1 MKLHRGLLILG
12 LLILGW
18 IVMVGS
24 SQEGFQTLVTR
35 TPIAPTD
42 TGGSGYSTG
51 MAAPDLG
58 PPPLGPITLQFPS
71 TPCRA
76 NQISAS
82 SRIWLCPNET
92 YADLFIKFV
101 NQIDTEN
108 KARGEEK
115 VSVTGGPKPSKR
127 YDQVCIQEYSDSS
140 RFFCK
145 NMNLVKGQPD
155 ARSSL
160 FQSSGKACDALI
172 SGFAQLA
179 EPGQQVDSLKTLTTG
194 IKSSLDNALSTV
206 NAKLAK
212 NCGPGKSGAAE
223 LCTGLQSSAAALQRE
238 ATTLDTYIQRT
249 IAPPLADA
257 VQANTLVADAYRSLG
272 CQYSEK

>member
-1 MKLHRGLLILG
+1 MKFHRGLLILG

-18 IVMVGS
+18 VVIVGS
-24 SQEGFQTLVTR
+24 SREGFQTLVTR

-42 TGGSGYSTG
+42 TGGSGYSSG
-51 MAAPDLG
+51 VAAPDVA
-58 PPPLGPITLQFPS
+58 PALGPITLQFPS

-76 NQISAS
+76 NPVGGS

-92 YADLFIKFV
+92 FADRLIEFV
-101 NQIDTEN
+101 NQVDTEN
-108 KARGEEK
+108 KARGEAN
-115 VSVTGGPKPSKR
+115 VTVAGGSKPSKR
-127 YDQVCIQEYSDSS
+127 FDQVCIQEYSDSS

-145 NMNLVKGQPD
+145 NMNLIKGQPD
-155 ARSSL
+155 ARNSL

-179 EPGQQVDSLKTLTTG
+179 EPGVQVDSLKTLTTG

-257 VQANTLVADAYRSLG
+257 VQANTLVGQAFQSLG